1 MLYTIDRDLSGGIYY
16 TEFLAATLG
25 DRGRIVEEKLTDA
38 FDRMDCD
45 DTAYILR
52 QNLKEFLG
60 SESTET
66 KVDQLIKEVNLDGD
80 GKCSFKEFKE
90 HFIKTR
96 KECNKTLHDN

>member
-1 MLYTIDRDLSGGIYY
+1 MFYTIDHNLSGGIYY
-16 TEFLAATLG
+16 TQFLATTLEAH
-25 DRGRIVEEKLTDA
+25 GRIVEEKLTDA

-52 QNLKEFLG
+52 HNLKEFLG

-66 KVDQLIKEVNLDGD
+66 KVDQLIKEVDLDGD
-80 GKCSFKEFKE
+80 GKFSFKEFKE
-90 HFIKTR
+90 HFTKTR